1 MSINGAGRAALIRR
15 SSARP
20 SYGSA
25 ATFEQARAAFEAAL
39 NRLLPKLTAA
49 DFEEYRRD
57 RAFHAWKY
65 AMKDAGCTM
74 PTATADGRSRCF
86 CGAEIDIEG
95 RPYVS

>member
-1 MSINGAGRAALIRR
+1 MGLDVRLLSGVHPRDHQ
-15 SSARP
+15 
-20 SYGSA
+20 YGSA

-49 DFEEYRRD
+49 DFEEYHRD

-74 PTATADGRSRCF
+74 PTATADGGVSVVPRSTSKV
-86 CGAEIDIEG
+86 GHT
-95 RPYVS
+95 

>member
-1 MSINGAGRAALIRR
+1 MGLDVRLLSGVHPRDHQ
-15 SSARP
+15 
-20 SYGSA
+20 YGSA

-86 CGAEIDIEG
+86 CGAEIDIKG